1 MNKLLLFGSLF
12 FLSAWQ
18 AGLSAANEGKLVVNV
33 PKNIEGGGLVS
44 IKGVVEDE
52 SLSSSN
58 LVKLFI
64 DGKEYVSELTDGGF
78 SFDNVLDL
86 PENSVVSY
94 RLQYVSAEDTVEN
107 EGTISSFTKK
117 ILVEEGTGM
126 WCGGCPAG
134 AVALEQMEEAY
145 PGVFA
150 SVSLHYGTER
160 NIDPLGVPELIGPM
174 EELLGNAYPTLIMNR
189 KQKCKGHPS
198 DWKRYYAGVRN
209 LEPVAGLTLDAVID
223 EDTSRIW
230 VDTEIL
236 FSESYENADFR
247 LGYYIIEN
255 NVHSDDESY
264 NQTNYYAGG
273 AMGSMGGF
281 EDLPNPVPASLMYY
295 NEVARGVSGDFYGV
309 EGSVPAVI
317 TAGQPVHYGHSVVLP
332 ETIMSKTNV
341 EIIVFLVDNATG
353 EVENCETF
361 AVKDLAVGGV
371 GTVGADMAVR
381 AWGCDGT
388 LVVKGED
395 ALGTVE
401 IYTLDGVLVKSVKTS
416 SNEISLPAD
425 VTGIAIV
432 KVAGDNGQQV
442 MKVAL

>member
-209 LEPVAGLTLDAVID
+209 LEPVAGLDWVIISLKTMCTVMTNLITRPIIMQA
-223 EDTSRIW
+223 ELWEAW
-230 VDTEIL
+230 VDLRTCQIQ
-236 FSESYENADFR
+236 SR
-247 LGYYIIEN
+247 
-255 NVHSDDESY
+255 H
-264 NQTNYYAGG
+264 
-273 AMGSMGGF
+273 
-281 EDLPNPVPASLMYY
+281 
-295 NEVARGVSGDFYGV
+295 R
-309 EGSVPAVI
+309 
-317 TAGQPVHYGHSVVLP
+317 
-332 ETIMSKTNV
+332 
-341 EIIVFLVDNATG
+341 
-353 EVENCETF
+353 
-361 AVKDLAVGGV
+361 
-371 GTVGADMAVR
+371 
-381 AWGCDGT
+381 
-388 LVVKGED
+388 
-395 ALGTVE
+395 
-401 IYTLDGVLVKSVKTS
+401 
-416 SNEISLPAD
+416 
-425 VTGIAIV
+425 
-432 KVAGDNGQQV
+432 
-442 MKVAL
+442 